1 MRSGKVQ
8 PPTPCGIGVFALAD
22 GGWRK
27 TQNQRFQ
34 QHYRDSTFPPHPA
47 LFALVRMTPALLE
60 LDALVI
66 NVELTLASIIQGVAL
81 YFLTDNA
88 RSIFSTHDF
97 ARWLYVFSGLIIILI
112 FWSRS
117 LTHTLTLIRWPLE
130 FGHNFLYITCALG
143 EALLFTR
150 LTDPVSWFEVSSVYA
165 IGIWLLFFYDLRL
178 VRPREV
184 DRPSKAS
191 QQLCAVI
198 ESDQRR
204 NIRWIVPG
212 LFAYGVLSVAL
223 MKMEPEFFLR
233 RHGHVWLAA
242 GQVVGL
248 LAYLR
253 YSLRFFR
260 VLAPI
265 IAQRQEE
272 RISLISGGKS

>member
-1 MRSGKVQ
+1 VI
-8 PPTPCGIGVFALAD
+8 PYD
-22 GGWRK
+22 
-27 TQNQRFQ
+27 
-34 QHYRDSTFPPHPA
+34 HDSTFCPGPA
-47 LFALVRMTPALLE
+47 FFVLVRMTAALLE

-97 ARWLYVFSGLIIILI
+97 ARWLYVLSGLIIILI

-130 FGHNFLYITCALG
+130 FGHNFLYIACALG

-150 LTDPVSWFEVSSVYA
+150 LGDPISWFEVSSAYA
-165 IGIWLLFFYDLRL
+165 IGIWLLFFYDLHL
-178 VRPREV
+178 VRPREA
-184 DRPSKAS
+184 DRPSEAS
-191 QQLCAVI
+191 RQLCATI

-204 NIRWIVPG
+204 NIKWIIPA
-212 LFAYGVLSVAL
+212 LFAYGIFCVVL

-233 RHGHVWLAA
+233 RHGHAWLAA

-253 YSLRFFR
+253 YAVRFFR

-272 RISLISGGKS
+272 RISLVTDGKG